1 MSIKTHVQ
9 EHFSQSPFSKHF
21 NKHFPTK
28 EIIIKQIGSGDSQ
41 VEIRK
46 FTIQDIDECA
56 ELYKKVFNKSPWFDN
71 WISTNQVRNYIE
83 ELVKN
88 PVFEGFIAYENSN
101 IITAVCFGHKKSWWI
116 GKEFIIDEFYV
127 NKDSQGNG
135 LGSLLLKSIAKYL
148 AEEDYKRLK
157 LTTNKEIPAEKF
169 YIKNGFYKN
178 NKRIVMV
185 KDI

>member
-21 NKHFPTK
+21 NKHFPIK
-28 EIIIKQIGSGDSQ
+28 EIIVKQINSSNHQ

-46 FTIQDIDECA
+46 FNIEDIDECV
-56 ELYKKVFNKSPWFDN
+56 ELYKKVFNGSPWFDN

-83 ELVKN
+83 ELIKN

-101 IITAVCFGHKKSWWI
+101 SITAVCFGHKKSWWT
-116 GKEFIIDEFYV
+116 GKEFIVDEFYV
-127 NKDSQGNG
+127 NQDSQGNG
-135 LGSLLLKSIAKYL
+135 LGTLLLESIAEYL
-148 AEEDYKRLK
+148 AVEDYERLTF
-157 LTTNKEIPAEKF
+157 TTNKEIPAEKF
-169 YIKNGFYKN
+169 YIKNGFYKKD
-178 NKRIVMV
+178 KRIFMI